1 MGGVEGK
8 SVFIIKWTLERC
20 MTVRERRRFRDRELW
35 KALKESND
43 VTHALLSGV
52 LYVEQP
58 KRKVSTLY
66 FGLGAL
72 AHWIFCLSLPCFLY
86 LCFCISVCTLLV
98 FVCLAGFKSVNESMC
113 VSVCLCSWLWSWPSS
128 MVVLCLCLPLHPCC
142 LNISWACGSTEPE
155 GGDMCVLFDT
165 WHLLGC
171 RLGCIGVVRGHR
183 SEQTFRLILNLHLL
197 FL

>member
-72 AHWIFCLSLPCFLY
+72 AHWIFCVFLY
-86 LCFCISVCTLLV
+86 LAFST
-98 FVCLAGFKSVNESMC
+98 C
-113 VSVCLCSWLWSWPSS
+113 VSALVSARCWFLFAWLDLNLWMNLCVCLCVCVADSGAGPAAWWCSVSVSPSIH
-128 MVVLCLCLPLHPCC
+128 VVWTSAELVEAR
-142 LNISWACGSTEPE
+142 SQKE
-155 GGDMCVLFDT
+155 GTCVYYLTLDT
-165 WHLLGC
+165 C
-171 RLGCIGVVRGHR
+171 
-183 SEQTFRLILNLHLL
+183 
-197 FL
+197 